1 MTVNRTNQPNS
12 CLSNSCLSV
21 TPADTSG
28 LSVSRNARLV
38 SSMGPLL
45 PGDKV
50 TRIPPPLLSENSW
63 VDWQKVKG
71 TDFPRPTIGAPE
83 HGFVLETYFPADT
96 VKKRPT
102 TAVLTLA
109 PGSLASGTQVSG
121 KTDCVLRHDLDMNA
135 SQIVIVDQGRG
146 TRRGMSHRKD
156 KRDTAYAF
164 VARKE
169 MAMRVDLPQGG
180 HEFHLTLDPTQTG
193 KKSMRGV
200 TMSRDGQSVCAEE
213 GINHVY
219 YKFKDGIVT
228 EWDSDDDEST
238 IK

>member
-1 MTVNRTNQPNS
+1 MTLTETILPKDLLSATPTENR
-12 CLSNSCLSV
+12 
-21 TPADTSG
+21 G
-28 LSVSRNARLV
+28 LSISRNARLV

-63 VDWQKVKG
+63 VDWQKVRG

-83 HGFVLETYFPADT
+83 HGFVLQTYFPADT

-109 PGSLASGTQVSG
+109 PGSLASGTLVPR

-135 SQIVIVDQGRG
+135 SQIITVDQGRG

-180 HEFHLTLDPTQTG
+180 HEFHLTLDPT
-193 KKSMRGV
+193 
-200 TMSRDGQSVCAEE
+200 
-213 GINHVY
+213 
-219 YKFKDGIVT
+219 
-228 EWDSDDDEST
+228 
-238 IK
+238 

>member
-1 MTVNRTNQPNS
+1 MTLTETILPKDLLSATPTENR
-12 CLSNSCLSV
+12 
-21 TPADTSG
+21 G
-28 LSVSRNARLV
+28 LSISRNARLV

-63 VDWQKVKG
+63 VDWQKVRG

-83 HGFVLETYFPADT
+83 HGFVLQTYFPADT

-109 PGSLASGTQVSG
+109 PGSLASGTLVSR

-200 TMSRDGQSVCAEE
+200 TMSRDGQSVCADER
-213 GINHVY
+213 INTVY
-219 YKFKDGIVT
+219 YEFKDGEVI
-228 EWDSDDDEST
+228 EMKSDDGEASEKQST
-238 IK
+238 IQ

>member
-1 MTVNRTNQPNS
+1 MTLTETILPRDRTS
-12 CLSNSCLSV
+12 A
-21 TPADTSG
+21 TPTNMSG
-28 LSVSRNARLV
+28 LSVSRDARLV
-38 SSMGPLL
+38 FSMGPLL

-50 TRIPPPLLSENSW
+50 TRISPPLLSGNSW

-83 HGFVLETYFPADT
+83 HGFVLQAYFPADT
-96 VKKRPT
+96 VKKPPK

-109 PGSLASGTQVSG
+109 PGSLASGTQVSR

>member
-1 MTVNRTNQPNS
+1 MTLTETILPQDLLSAIPTENR
-12 CLSNSCLSV
+12 
-21 TPADTSG
+21 G
-28 LSVSRNARLV
+28 LSISRNARLV

-83 HGFVLETYFPADT
+83 HGFVLQTYFPADT

-109 PGSLASGTQVSG
+109 PGSLASGTLVPR

-135 SQIVIVDQGRG
+135 SQIITVDQGRG

-156 KRDTAYAF
+156 KRDTACAF